1 MNITKILLIWPA
13 NELKVDP
20 DSRTRFA
27 IESLR
32 FPLGIGYLAAYVE
45 RELDV
50 EVQLLDMV
58 AERPE
63 AEVIGDK
70 MRIGM
75 RSDELEDRI
84 RAFEPDMVGVSQMF
98 SYLEPVCEEIFRIA
112 KSVDPNIITV
122 WGGTHPTTLPRET
135 LSCPD
140 ADYIVLGEGEAPL
153 KELVERLNAGQS
165 IKGMK
170 SIGYC
175 DENGEM
181 VICDERSWIED
192 LDNHVL
198 PARHKVDMDQYL
210 GAAKAATMVTSRG
223 CPFACTFC
231 TAPTMYQKRFKA
243 RSPEKI
249 VEEMEFLIKEYNVRE
264 FVFQDENITFNMD
277 RIEAVADLIIE
288 KKLGVSW
295 FAEEGVLI
303 ARLNERLVHKLAKSG
318 FSELRL
324 PVESGDAGILHK
336 MKKPLKL
343 TKVQPIVDAARAA
356 GLKVVSFLLLGLPGE
371 SEENMRTTA
380 AFAWETGFDWNVL
393 SLILPLPGTEIYR
406 DMIEQGKIVDYVDL
420 EKYASPANGVSD
432 LPTEQL
438 IDLRVE
444 LNHMLNFEQNYNL
457 TRGNIF
463 VAIDYFE
470 EMTLRYPGLAKMH
483 HFLGLAKYKNCDPR
497 GALES
502 FHCATE
508 IESKKY
514 NSADWVRSLESH
526 LENAS
531 STDTYLPEEMENEL
545 GYAYGHI
552 SQEVRTTSTEPT
564 HRRYAAGLA
573 EV

>member
-1 MNITKILLIWPA
+1 MLFR
-13 NELKVDP
+13 
-20 DSRTRFA
+20 S
-27 IESLR
+27 
-32 FPLGIGYLAAYVE
+32 YLAAYLE
-45 RELDV
+45 QELDV
-50 EVQLLDMV
+50 EVQILDMV

-63 AEVIGDK
+63 AEVIGNK

-75 RSDELEDRI
+75 RNDELEDRI

-288 KKLGVSW
+288 K
-295 FAEEGVLI
+295 
-303 ARLNERLVHKLAKSG
+303 N
-318 FSELRL
+318 
-324 PVESGDAGILHK
+324 
-336 MKKPLKL
+336 
-343 TKVQPIVDAARAA
+343 
-356 GLKVVSFLLLGLPGE
+356 
-371 SEENMRTTA
+371 
-380 AFAWETGFDWNVL
+380 
-393 SLILPLPGTEIYR
+393 
-406 DMIEQGKIVDYVDL
+406 
-420 EKYASPANGVSD
+420 
-432 LPTEQL
+432 
-438 IDLRVE
+438 
-444 LNHMLNFEQNYNL
+444 
-457 TRGNIF
+457 
-463 VAIDYFE
+463 
-470 EMTLRYPGLAKMH
+470 
-483 HFLGLAKYKNCDPR
+483 
-497 GALES
+497 
-502 FHCATE
+502 
-508 IESKKY
+508 
-514 NSADWVRSLESH
+514 WV
-526 LENAS
+526 
-531 STDTYLPEEMENEL
+531 
-545 GYAYGHI
+545 
-552 SQEVRTTSTEPT
+552 
-564 HRRYAAGLA
+564 
-573 EV
+573 

>member
-32 FPLGIGYLAAYVE
+32 FPLGIGYLAAYIE
-45 RELDV
+45 QELDV

-58 AERPE
+58 AEKPE
-63 AEVIGDK
+63 SEVIGDK

-75 RSDELEDRI
+75 RNDELEDRI

-98 SYLEPVCEEIFRIA
+98 SYLEPVCEEIFQIA
-112 KSVDPNIITV
+112 KSIDPKIVTV
-122 WGGTHPTTLPRET
+122 WGGTHPTTVPRET

-140 ADYIVLGEGEAPL
+140 VDYIVLGEGEAPL

-165 IKGMK
+165 TKGMK
-170 SIGYC
+170 SIRYR

-181 VICDERSWIED
+181 VICNERSWIED
-192 LDNHVL
+192 LDHHVL
-198 PARHKVDMDQYL
+198 PARHKVDMGKYL
-210 GAAKAATMVTSRG
+210 GATKEANMVASRG
-223 CPFACTFC
+223 CPFSCTFC
-231 TAPTMYQKRFKA
+231 TAPTMYQKRFMA
-243 RSPEKI
+243 RSPEKV
-249 VEEMEFLIKEYNVRE
+249 VEEMEFLVEEYGVRE
-264 FVFQDENITFNMD
+264 FIFQDENITFNMD

-288 KKLGVSW
+288 KKMDVRW
-295 FAEEGVLI
+295 FAEVGVLI
-303 ARLNERLVHKLAKSG
+303 SRLNERLIHKLAKSG
-318 FSELRL
+318 YSELRL
-324 PVESGDAGILHK
+324 PVESGDAEILHK

-343 TKVQPIVDAARAA
+343 TKVQPIVNAARDA

-371 SEENMRTTA
+371 TEENIRTTA
-380 AFAWETGFDWNVL
+380 AFALETGFDWNVL
-393 SLILPLPGTEIYR
+393 SLILPLPVTAIYN
-406 DMIEQGKIVDYVDL
+406 DMIEQGKIIDYVDL
-420 EKYASPANGVSD
+420 EKYASPIDGTSD

-444 LNHMLNFEQNYNL
+444 LNDMLNFEQNYNM
-457 TRGNIF
+457 TRGNLHI
-463 VAIDYFE
+463 ALGYFE
-470 EMTLRYPGLAKMH
+470 EMTLRYPGLSKSH
-483 HFLGLAKYKNCDPR
+483 HFLGLAKYKNGDPR

-502 FHCATE
+502 FLRAAE

-514 NSADWVRSLESH
+514 NSADWVQSLESH
-526 LENAS
+526 LKNAS

-545 GYAYGHI
+545 RYAYGHI
-552 SQEVRTTSTEPT
+552 SQEVKAASPAPA